1 MTTAVLLCAGKSSRF
16 SKGLMN
22 KTLYQLNGKPLFMY
36 SLEIFENWGIDEV
49 ILVVRKQ
56 ERKTFE
62 KFTASFG
69 NVKFSLGGERR
80 QDSVMNALNII
91 SSEEHVLIHDGAR
104 PMLTRELIERVA
116 SSISEKRC
124 VVPVIPSD
132 DALRI
137 EESGKLITL
146 DRSRI
151 FRMQTPQGCIAGELK
166 ALYKRFFDVYF
177 YDDAAVFEKAG
188 LEIFPVEGDKKN
200 VKITTQDD
208 IKLWNV
214 RSHE

>member
-1 MTTAVLLCAGKSSRF
+1 MTSAVLLCAGKSSRF

-22 KTLYQLNGKPLFMY
+22 KTLYKLNGKPLFMY
-36 SLEIFENWGIDEV
+36 SLEAFEDWGVDEV

-56 ERKTFE
+56 ERNIFE
-62 KFTASFG
+62 KFTASFS
-69 NVKFSLGGERR
+69 NIKISFGGERR

-91 SSEEHVLIHDGAR
+91 SAEEHVLIHDGAR
-104 PMLTRELIERVA
+104 PMLSSELIERVA
-116 SSISEKRC
+116 GLISEKRC

-132 DALRI
+132 DTLRI
-137 EESGKLITL
+137 EENGKLVTL

-166 ALYKRFFDVYF
+166 ALYKRFYDVYF
-177 YDDAAVFEKAG
+177 YDDAAAFEKAG
-188 LEIFPVEGDKKN
+188 LEVFPVEGDRKN
-200 VKITTQDD
+200 IKITTQDE

-214 RSHE
+214 RNHE